1 MNIDDT
7 LRYKESV
14 YLKCVGYRE
23 NDKYANEYR
32 YGPGSR
38 GIYIIHYVIKG
49 SGFLHT
55 NGKRY
60 HIHKGESFIIYPD
73 TVVYYY
79 PDKADP
85 WEYTWVDFVG
95 SEAKKLLSLTAFSPS
110 EPVLPVVDESP
121 QSIFEMLSCDDAK
134 PVHSLKSLDYWFC
147 IKSGY
152 LHLILAYYIR
162 NYPACE
168 YFNSTV
174 KFTEQIAEYIDENIH
189 LASMSVDLL
198 TKKFNTSRSTLYRE
212 FENLFNLSPKEYI
225 NKIRLEKAKKML
237 KEKTYSI
244 KIIAYSLG
252 YENPMYFSTVF
263 KRNTGLS
270 PSEYRRSSSNR

>member
-1 MNIDDT
+1 MDIDET

-55 NGKRY
+55 NGKKY
-60 HIHKGESFIIYPD
+60 HIHKGESFIIYPN

-110 EPVLPVVDESP
+110 EPILPAVNESP
-121 QSIFEMLSCDDAK
+121 RSIFEMLSCDDAK
-134 PVHSLKSLDYWFC
+134 PAHSLKSLDYWFC

-152 LHLILAYYIR
+152 LHLILY
-162 NYPACE
+162 
-168 YFNSTV
+168 
-174 KFTEQIAEYIDENIH
+174 
-189 LASMSVDLL
+189 
-198 TKKFNTSRSTLYRE
+198 TK
-212 FENLFNLSPKEYI
+212 LSC
-225 NKIRLEKAKKML
+225 
-237 KEKTYSI
+237 
-244 KIIAYSLG
+244 
-252 YENPMYFSTVF
+252 
-263 KRNTGLS
+263 
-270 PSEYRRSSSNR
+270 